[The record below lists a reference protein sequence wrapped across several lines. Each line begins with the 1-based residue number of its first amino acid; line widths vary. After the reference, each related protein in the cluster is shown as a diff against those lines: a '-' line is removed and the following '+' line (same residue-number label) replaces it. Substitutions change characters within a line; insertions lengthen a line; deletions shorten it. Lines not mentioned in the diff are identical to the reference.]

1 MFAPLDNE
9 SSATC
14 LVCGAALDLE
24 RQHFSRCRLCSEL
37 MMANLV
43 TMTTTPDCPLCSSCG
58 CPVAKDRTVCLVCV
72 DISYSTKGRSYW
84 AELAT
89 EAKKTLDRLKPG
101 GDYLAS

>member
-1 MFAPLDNE
+1 
-9 SSATC
+9 
-14 LVCGAALDLE
+14 
-24 RQHFSRCRLCSEL
+24 
-37 MMANLV
+37 MANLV
-43 TMTTTPDCPLCSSCG
+43 TMTTTPDCPRCSSCG

-89 EAKKTLDRLKPG
+89 EGKKTLDRLKPG

>member
-9 SSATC
+9 DSATC
-14 LVCGAALDLE
+14 LVCGAALDPE
-24 RQHFSRCRLCSEL
+24 RQQISRCRLCSEL
-37 MMANLV
+37 MTANLL
-43 TMTTTPDCPLCSSCG
+43 TMSPTPDSPRCSSCG
-58 CPVAKDRTVCLVCV
+58 CPVPEHRTVCLVCV

-89 EAKKTLDRLKPG
+89 EGKKTLDRLKPG

>member
-1 MFAPLDNE
+1 
-9 SSATC
+9 
-14 LVCGAALDLE
+14 
-24 RQHFSRCRLCSEL
+24 
-37 MMANLV
+37 MANLV
-43 TMTTTPDCPLCSSCG
+43 TMTLTPDSPRCSSCG

-101 GDYLAS
+101 GDYLAR